1 VTAALAWGVL
11 LHINDVIVGAYD
23 SDNYWFAWSGWNFGK
38 ALRSGHDP
46 GYTHSIYALTSAVP
60 IFTDGFFNQLLAWF
74 LQTFLS
80 PIGAYNLV
88 VLLTFPLSGVA
99 MFMLASQF
107 ARGWIAPA
115 AAGFMYTF
123 STYHFARAEFHLGL
137 VTLEL
142 LPFAAWTV
150 LLFRREARLS
160 RALLAGIG
168 VGLIAWADVYYV
180 AYFLLPMVVLTA
192 AAMLV
197 WDRSWLR
204 QRRNLFL
211 AAGAGAV
218 ACLVAIPALYPYF
231 LVEPG
236 AQSAITEATVG
247 FQKRIYSADLAA
259 YLLPDPVNPL
269 FGHLTQRFFK
279 YFPTFP
285 ERSVLPGDPL
295 LLLALLGLFAARS
308 QARAAIFWFMV
319 AVVGGVLSLGPDV
332 HVAGHVV
339 MSLPFYDLVF
349 DHGPLASFRTPSRL
363 SVLPLVALPV
373 LAAIGIEAVG
383 ERRSHWAVRR
393 VVLGGMLAGL
403 LVFSL
408 LEALLFS
415 VSMPTLAFQPPRL
428 YESIAADPGGLLL
441 DIPVYVPS
449 AQYLQVI
456 HGHALVGG
464 HLPRDV
470 SRAQTSLDNV
480 PYLSDLLTG
489 SQIPANDAEAGDIYP
504 LPSFRQGLVEKGI
517 RWVVLHRFACLLPGS
532 ADCDPQIPGYGAIR
546 NFLLASL
553 GQPDYEGN
561 ADGLT
566 AWRVTTAPVSP
577 SPTYRFELGDG
588 WIYGITTGADAAFE
602 RFTGPE
608 AKLLIHGPAGP
619 ATLRFRASA
628 ALLPTTMEVLLD
640 GQRMAVVQLSHPGV
654 PLTVDLGQ
662 IDLRGGTDTLELR
675 SRQGCATPYQLNH
688 TVYDGRCLSLG
699 IQSLE
704 LNAI

>member
-1 VTAALAWGVL
+1 
-11 LHINDVIVGAYD
+11 
-23 SDNYWFAWSGWNFGK
+23 
-38 ALRSGHDP
+38 
-46 GYTHSIYALTSAVP
+46 
-60 IFTDGFFNQLLAWF
+60 
-74 LQTFLS
+74 
-80 PIGAYNLV
+80 
-88 VLLTFPLSGVA
+88 
-99 MFMLASQF
+99 MFMLTSQF

-150 LLFRREARLS
+150 LLFHREPRLS

-180 AYFLLPMVVLTA
+180 AYFLLPMEVLTV

-197 WDRSWLR
+197 WDRSWLG

-211 AAGAGAV
+211 GAVAGAV

-236 AQSAITEATVG
+236 AQAAISEATAG
-247 FQKRIYSADLAA
+247 FEKRIYSADLAA
-259 YLLPDPVNPL
+259 YLLPDPANPL
-269 FGHLTQRFFK
+269 FGHLTHRFFK

-295 LLLALLGLFAARS
+295 VLLALLGLFAARS
-308 QARAAIFWFMV
+308 QSRVAIFWFMV
-319 AVVGGVLSLGPDV
+319 AVIGGVLSLGPDV
-332 HVAGHVV
+332 HVAGHLV

-349 DHGPLASFRTPSRL
+349 DHGALASFRAPNRL

-373 LAAIGIEAVG
+373 LAAIGIQTIG
-383 ERRSHWAVRR
+383 ERSSHWAVRR
-393 VVLGGMLAGL
+393 VALGGMLAGL
-403 LVFSL
+403 LAFSL
-408 LEALLFS
+408 LEAVLFS
-415 VSMPTLAFQPPRL
+415 VSMPTLAFQAPRL

-441 DIPVYVPS
+441 DIPASVSS

-464 HLPRDV
+464 HLPRDL
-470 SRAQTSLDNV
+470 SRAQTSLDNI

-489 SQIPANDAEAGDIYP
+489 SQIPASDAEAGDIYP

-517 RWVVLHRFACLLPGS
+517 RWVVLHRFACLPPGS
-532 ADCDPQIPGYGAIR
+532 ADCDPQIPGYRSIR
-546 NFLLASL
+546 GFLLASL
-553 GQPDYEGN
+553 GQPNYDGS

-566 AWRVTTAPVSP
+566 AWRVTAAPVTP

-588 WIYGITTGADAAFE
+588 WIYGITTGADAEFE
-602 RFTGPE
+602 RFTGPD

-619 ATLRFRASA
+619 AALRFRASA
-628 ALLPTTMEVLLD
+628 ALLPSTMEVLLD
-640 GQRMAVVQLSHPGV
+640 GKRMAVVQLSHPGDPV
-654 PLTVDLGQ
+654 TVDLGQ
-662 IDLRGGTDTLELR
+662 VDLIGGTDTLELR

-704 LNAI
+704 LNAT